1 MSERNMKRLLNSEAD
16 ALIRERKGA
25 ILKAQIKNTGTDAE
39 PSFRHGFLS
48 VLSAAAAGLLIVSL
62 FAVCLIPVAKK
73 AYEDAHRDVGAAS
86 GQTVT
91 GAESAEIETRKAVE
105 LSEYRT
111 VEYQAADLSSQ
122 EEGKI
127 LDNLY
132 AFENYKKENVPD
144 KTETVFGKEYSLHYE
159 WTQNIFKRGHGADM
173 YWNGTEGA
181 FAALWFDEVTGGIV
195 RYTYSPD
202 ETPDTLTFTGPINE
216 DSSEKDYADYA
227 RAVILEYTGVD
238 AREWKYDVDTHVTEP
253 SLIHVYTDEDKTA
266 DFINFT
272 KEDRDFRAEYTF
284 TFYRETDGIRR
295 GDDVKAVIRNDGT
308 VLEFCGE
315 LYDKALEPFSG
326 IKLDRNRICSVSD
339 ENIPGVLRKKVSCTA
354 IPAEDGLW
362 VEVVI
367 KEKKVGEDGVAG
379 KTEKRYAVKVA
390 EYVGA
395 ASGQTMTGEETPHAG
410 TSADPDGSTDDKQQ
424 TENPETNSDN
434 TAGSAEIETSKTDL
448 ISAEEFAGYII
459 RERNG
464 EELDT
469 KEIEKVKEYIDNT
482 YLGIDVEYSRATG
495 DGIDELLKRRGVD
508 GSVPEA
514 HILLYTD
521 LKRLGLREEYGYPKL
536 DLQTVCDI
544 VNESDSF
551 EEVLE
556 GLGRAEKFFSASW
569 RSNGT
574 GMAGYTYDIKNSGD
588 KCYERIFIDMDR
600 KCVIYERN
608 ITDRESRDYHNSFG
622 FYLFNE
628 DTGAGRTGSI
638 TVDEVL
644 KGLEYC
650 VNHRLPGDL

>member
-1 MSERNMKRLLNSEAD
+1 MSERDMKRLLNTEAD

-73 AYEDAHRDVGAAS
+73 AYEDAHRNVGAA
-86 GQTVT
+86 
-91 GAESAEIETRKAVE
+91 
-105 LSEYRT
+105 
-111 VEYQAADLSSQ
+111 
-122 EEGKI
+122 
-127 LDNLY
+127 
-132 AFENYKKENVPD
+132 
-144 KTETVFGKEYSLHYE
+144 
-159 WTQNIFKRGHGADM
+159 
-173 YWNGTEGA
+173 
-181 FAALWFDEVTGGIV
+181 
-195 RYTYSPD
+195 
-202 ETPDTLTFTGPINE
+202 
-216 DSSEKDYADYA
+216 
-227 RAVILEYTGVD
+227 
-238 AREWKYDVDTHVTEP
+238 
-253 SLIHVYTDEDKTA
+253 
-266 DFINFT
+266 
-272 KEDRDFRAEYTF
+272 
-284 TFYRETDGIRR
+284 
-295 GDDVKAVIRNDGT
+295 
-308 VLEFCGE
+308 
-315 LYDKALEPFSG
+315 
-326 IKLDRNRICSVSD
+326 
-339 ENIPGVLRKKVSCTA
+339 
-354 IPAEDGLW
+354 
-362 VEVVI
+362 
-367 KEKKVGEDGVAG
+367 
-379 KTEKRYAVKVA
+379 
-390 EYVGA
+390 
-395 ASGQTMTGEETPHAG
+395 
-410 TSADPDGSTDDKQQ
+410 
-424 TENPETNSDN
+424 NPETNSDN
-434 TAGSAEIETSKTDL
+434 TAESAEIETSKTDL

-464 EELDT
+464 EKLDT

-569 RSNGT
+569 RSNRT

-628 DTGAGRTGSI
+628 DMGAGRTGSI

-644 KGLEYC
+644 NCLEYC
-650 VNHRLPGDL
+650 VNHRLPDDL

>member
-1 MSERNMKRLLNSEAD
+1 MSERDIKRLLNTEAD

-62 FAVCLIPVAKK
+62 FVVCLIPVAKK
-73 AYEDAHRDVGAAS
+73 AYEDAH
-86 GQTVT
+86 
-91 GAESAEIETRKAVE
+91 
-105 LSEYRT
+105 
-111 VEYQAADLSSQ
+111 
-122 EEGKI
+122 
-127 LDNLY
+127 
-132 AFENYKKENVPD
+132 
-144 KTETVFGKEYSLHYE
+144 
-159 WTQNIFKRGHGADM
+159 
-173 YWNGTEGA
+173 
-181 FAALWFDEVTGGIV
+181 
-195 RYTYSPD
+195 
-202 ETPDTLTFTGPINE
+202 
-216 DSSEKDYADYA
+216 
-227 RAVILEYTGVD
+227 
-238 AREWKYDVDTHVTEP
+238 
-253 SLIHVYTDEDKTA
+253 
-266 DFINFT
+266 
-272 KEDRDFRAEYTF
+272 
-284 TFYRETDGIRR
+284 
-295 GDDVKAVIRNDGT
+295 GD
-308 VLEFCGE
+308 
-315 LYDKALEPFSG
+315 
-326 IKLDRNRICSVSD
+326 
-339 ENIPGVLRKKVSCTA
+339 
-354 IPAEDGLW
+354 
-362 VEVVI
+362 
-367 KEKKVGEDGVAG
+367 
-379 KTEKRYAVKVA
+379 
-390 EYVGA
+390 VGA

-434 TAGSAEIETSKTDL
+434 TAESAEIETSKTDL

-495 DGIDELLKRRGVD
+495 DGIDELLKHRGVD

-569 RSNGT
+569 RNNRT